1 MLLANIKKNNEPGIR
16 IGMDRGDT
24 IKETREQENR
34 TIVQT
39 KSCEDKKGKK
49 RGENK

>member
-1 MLLANIKKNNEPGIR
+1 
-16 IGMDRGDT
+16 MDGGRYDKGNKRT
-24 IKETREQENR
+24 QENR

-49 RGENK
+49 KVKINK